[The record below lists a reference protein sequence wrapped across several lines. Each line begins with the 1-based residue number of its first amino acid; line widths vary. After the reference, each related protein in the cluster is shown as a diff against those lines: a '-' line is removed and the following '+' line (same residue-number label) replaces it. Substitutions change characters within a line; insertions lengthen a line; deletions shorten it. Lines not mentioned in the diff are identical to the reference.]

1 MKGYINLLNEEFSGI
16 DVTLSHIENNSNS
29 IANTNS
35 ELHLL
40 VKGNINLLNEE
51 LSGINATISRLKNNS
66 ESIFNITNNVQLV
79 VNEIID
85 LQSEELPGIGATLSH
100 LNKSSLQI
108 FSTTN
113 DILFSTL
120 KLQNTTAAIPASCKE
135 VNKST
140 PTSPSG
146 YYHIQGHDVYC
157 HMEKLC
163 ESEGPWTRV
172 ALLNMY
178 DATVNCPSEFKL
190 YQEGSTRACGRQT
203 SSTESCQSVKY
214 YTNGISYSEVC
225 GRVIGFQKGT
235 PDAIQK
241 TSGYDPHYANINS
254 FYVDGISITRGFST
268 STYMDPNVRIQR

>member
-1 MKGYINLLNEEFSGI
+1 MLNEEFSGI

-146 YYHIQGHDVYC
+146 Y
-157 HMEKLC
+157 L
-163 ESEGPWTRV
+163 
-172 ALLNMY
+172 
-178 DATVNCPSEFKL
+178 
-190 YQEGSTRACGRQT
+190 
-203 SSTESCQSVKY
+203 
-214 YTNGISYSEVC
+214 SYSRSRC
-225 GRVIGFQKGT
+225 LLPYGK
-235 PDAIQK
+235 AL
-241 TSGYDPHYANINS
+241 
-254 FYVDGISITRGFST
+254 
-268 STYMDPNVRIQR
+268 